1 MNNKMLEPTVIV
13 SWCPQDLIN
22 EYGFTEEQAVDILN
36 EISKGLEND
45 QIAAGW
51 ATLHTLVN
59 EYMAGEQDVEEEN
72 ND

>member
-1 MNNKMLEPTVIV
+1 MNNKMLEPVVIV

-22 EYGFTEEQAVDILN
+22 EYGFTEEQAVDILD
-36 EISKGLEND
+36 EISKSLEND
-45 QIAAGW
+45 QIADGW

-59 EYMAGEQDVEEEN
+59 DYMAGEQEEED